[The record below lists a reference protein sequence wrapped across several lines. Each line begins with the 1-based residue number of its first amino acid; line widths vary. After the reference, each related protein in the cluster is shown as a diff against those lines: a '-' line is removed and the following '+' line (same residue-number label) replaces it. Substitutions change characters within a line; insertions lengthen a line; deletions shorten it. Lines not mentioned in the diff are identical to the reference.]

1 MTNYSSIRYILSGHT
16 QKKPMTQWYLLSICG
31 KCRPILSWLLFFSH
45 AVALRIAI
53 EIGFTRRIYDR
64 VPVFCRSNCVL
75 LLGY

>member
-16 QKKPMTQWYLLSICG
+16 QKKTYDAVVFVVHLWEMPANSLLVVV
-31 KCRPILSWLLFFSH
+31 FSH